1 MVKSENSRLQN
12 SGIGYNGRINQ
23 ATWLVRLEA
32 TSFHPH
38 KTNEDQTMKTF
49 KLKSS
54 AQRQAKKDG
63 IDKVHWGKCIKEVDG
78 KWVLYTLEEVARLE
92 AESEAFK
99 QAMTGS
105 KIARPAKAEATKA
118 RAEARAKARV
128 KAEAKKV
135 SRLAKAK
142 AEAKPK
148 PARPAG
154 TYVGT
159 GVRGLTYGAARIAIE
174 KPIGEFVKGLI
185 LDGLA
190 NKEIYDEI
198 VRVYGEDYAAGKKWY
213 AGWYRHDMK
222 KRGLI

>member
-1 MVKSENSRLQN
+1 
-12 SGIGYNGRINQ
+12 
-23 ATWLVRLEA
+23 
-32 TSFHPH
+32 
-38 KTNEDQTMKTF
+38 MKTF

-99 QAMTGS
+99 QSMTGS
-105 KIARPAKAEATKA
+105 KTARPAKSE
-118 RAEARAKARV
+118 AKA
-128 KAEAKKV
+128 KAKAAPKAKKV

-148 PARPAG
+148 PARPVG

-159 GVRGLTYGAARIAIE
+159 GIRGLTYGAARIAIE

-185 LDGLA
+185 LDGLS
-190 NKEIYDEI
+190 NKEIYEEI

>member
-1 MVKSENSRLQN
+1 
-12 SGIGYNGRINQ
+12 
-23 ATWLVRLEA
+23 
-32 TSFHPH
+32 
-38 KTNEDQTMKTF
+38 MKTF

-63 IDKVHWGKCIKEVDG
+63 TDKVHWGKCIKEVDG
-78 KWVLYTLEEVARLE
+78 KWVLYTLEEVAQLE

-99 QAMTGS
+99 QSMTGS
-105 KIARPAKAEATKA
+105 KTARPAKAKA
-118 RAEARAKARV
+118 RAEA
-128 KAEAKKV
+128 KAEAAPKAKKV

-148 PARPAG
+148 PARPVG

-159 GVRGLTYGAARIAIE
+159 GIRGLTYGAARIAIE

-185 LDGLA
+185 LEGLS

>member
-1 MVKSENSRLQN
+1 
-12 SGIGYNGRINQ
+12 
-23 ATWLVRLEA
+23 
-32 TSFHPH
+32 
-38 KTNEDQTMKTF
+38 MKTF

-63 IDKVHWGKCIKEVDG
+63 IDKVHWGKCIKEVGG
-78 KWVLYTLEEVARLE
+78 KWVLYTLEELAQLE
-92 AESEAFK
+92 AKSEAFK
-99 QAMTGS
+99 QSMTGS
-105 KIARPAKAEATKA
+105 KTAHPAKSEAKAKAEAAPKA
-118 RAEARAKARV
+118 N
-128 KAEAKKV
+128 KV

-142 AEAKPK
+142 AEVKPK

-154 TYVGT
+154 TYIGT
-159 GVRGLTYGAARIAIE
+159 GIRGLTYGAARIAIE

-185 LDGLA
+185 LEGLS
-190 NKEIYDEI
+190 NKEIYDKI

>member
-1 MVKSENSRLQN
+1 
-12 SGIGYNGRINQ
+12 
-23 ATWLVRLEA
+23 
-32 TSFHPH
+32 
-38 KTNEDQTMKTF
+38 MKTF

-63 IDKVHWGKCIKEVDG
+63 TDKVHWGKCIKEVDG
-78 KWVLYTLEEVARLE
+78 KWVLYTLEEVAQLE

-99 QAMTGS
+99 QSMTGS
-105 KIARPAKAEATKA
+105 KTAPKKA
-118 RAEARAKARV
+118 
-128 KAEAKKV
+128 
-135 SRLAKAK
+135 SRLAKKTAGKTVKKTVKKVARTEKVAK
-142 AEAKPK
+142 QPS
-148 PARPAG
+148 RPAG

-159 GVRGLTYGAARIAIE
+159 GIRGLTYGAARIAIE

-185 LDGLA
+185 LDGLT

-213 AGWYRHDMK
+213 AGWYRYDMK

>member
-1 MVKSENSRLQN
+1 
-12 SGIGYNGRINQ
+12 
-23 ATWLVRLEA
+23 
-32 TSFHPH
+32 
-38 KTNEDQTMKTF
+38 MKTF

-78 KWVLYTLEEVARLE
+78 KWVLYTLEEIARLE

-105 KIARPAKAEATKA
+105 KTARPAKAETARPAKAEAA
-118 RAEARAKARV
+118 P
-128 KAEAKKV
+128 KKV
-135 SRLAKAK
+135 SRLAKKTAK
-142 AEAKPK
+142 KSAPTEKVAKQPS
-148 PARPAG
+148 RPVG

-159 GVRGLTYGAARIAIE
+159 GVRGLTFGAARIAIE

-185 LDGLA
+185 LDGLS
-190 NKEIYDEI
+190 NKEIYDKI
-198 VRVYGEDYAAGKKWY
+198 VGAYGEDYAAGKKWY

>member
-1 MVKSENSRLQN
+1 
-12 SGIGYNGRINQ
+12 
-23 ATWLVRLEA
+23 
-32 TSFHPH
+32 
-38 KTNEDQTMKTF
+38 MKTF

-63 IDKVHWGKCIKEVDG
+63 IDKVHWGKCIKEVDD
-78 KWVLYTLEEVARLE
+78 KWVLYTPEELTQLE

-105 KIARPAKAEATKA
+105 KAAPKKA
-118 RAEARAKARV
+118 
-128 KAEAKKV
+128 
-135 SRLAKAK
+135 SRLAKKTADKTVKKTVKKVAHTEKVAK
-142 AEAKPK
+142 QSS
-148 PARPAG
+148 RPAG

-159 GVRGLTYGAARIAIE
+159 GVRGLTYGATRIAIE

-185 LDGLA
+185 LEGLS
-190 NKEIYDEI
+190 NKEIYEEI

>member
-1 MVKSENSRLQN
+1 
-12 SGIGYNGRINQ
+12 
-23 ATWLVRLEA
+23 
-32 TSFHPH
+32 
-38 KTNEDQTMKTF
+38 MKTF

-78 KWVLYTLEEVARLE
+78 KWVLYTLEEIAQLE

-99 QAMTGS
+99 QSMTGS
-105 KIARPAKAEATKA
+105 KTARPAKAEAAPKAAPATK
-118 RAEARAKARV
+118 KI
-128 KAEAKKV
+128 
-135 SRLAKAK
+135 SRLAKKTADKTVKKAAK
-142 AEAKPK
+142 QPS
-148 PARPAG
+148 RPAG
-154 TYVGT
+154 TYIGT

-185 LDGLA
+185 LEGLS
-190 NKEIYDEI
+190 NKEIYEEI

>member
-1 MVKSENSRLQN
+1 
-12 SGIGYNGRINQ
+12 
-23 ATWLVRLEA
+23 
-32 TSFHPH
+32 
-38 KTNEDQTMKTF
+38 MKTF

-63 IDKVHWGKCIKEVDG
+63 IDKVHWDKYIKEVAG
-78 KWVLYTLEEVARLE
+78 KWVLYTLEELAQLE
-92 AESEAFK
+92 VESEAFK
-99 QAMTGS
+99 QSMTGS
-105 KIARPAKAEATKA
+105 KTAHPVKAEAAPITK
-118 RAEARAKARV
+118 
-128 KAEAKKV
+128 AKKV

-142 AEAKPK
+142 AEAKSK
-148 PARPAG
+148 PARPVG

-159 GVRGLTYGAARIAIE
+159 GIRGLTYGAARIAIE

-185 LDGLA
+185 LDGLT
-190 NKEIYDEI
+190 NKEIYEEI

>member
-1 MVKSENSRLQN
+1 
-12 SGIGYNGRINQ
+12 
-23 ATWLVRLEA
+23 
-32 TSFHPH
+32 
-38 KTNEDQTMKTF
+38 MKTF

-63 IDKVHWGKCIKEVDG
+63 IDKVHWGKCIKEVGG
-78 KWVLYTLEEVARLE
+78 KWVLYTLEELAQLE
-92 AESEAFK
+92 AKSEAFK
-99 QAMTGS
+99 QSMTGS
-105 KIARPAKAEATKA
+105 KTAHPAKSEAKAEAAPKA
-118 RAEARAKARV
+118 N
-128 KAEAKKV
+128 KV

-142 AEAKPK
+142 AEVKPK

-154 TYVGT
+154 TYIGT
-159 GVRGLTYGAARIAIE
+159 GIRGLTYGAARIAIE

-185 LDGLA
+185 LEGLS
-190 NKEIYDEI
+190 NKEIYDKI

>member
-1 MVKSENSRLQN
+1 
-12 SGIGYNGRINQ
+12 
-23 ATWLVRLEA
+23 
-32 TSFHPH
+32 
-38 KTNEDQTMKTF
+38 MKTF

-54 AQRQAKKDG
+54 AQRQAKKDS

-99 QAMTGS
+99 QSMTGS
-105 KIARPAKAEATKA
+105 KTARPAKAKATK
-118 RAEARAKARV
+118 V

-148 PARPAG
+148 PARPVG

-159 GVRGLTYGAARIAIE
+159 GIRGLTYGAARIAIE

-185 LDGLA
+185 LDGLS
-190 NKEIYDEI
+190 NKEIYDKI

>member
-23 ATWLVRLEA
+23 ATWLVQTEA
-32 TSFHPH
+32 TSFHTH

-63 IDKVHWGKCIKEVDG
+63 IDKVHWGKCIKEVDD
-78 KWVLYTLEEVARLE
+78 KWVLYTLEEVAQLE

-99 QAMTGS
+99 QSMIGS
-105 KIARPAKAEATKA
+105 KTAHPAKAEAAPK
-118 RAEARAKARV
+118 
-128 KAEAKKV
+128 AKKV

-148 PARPAG
+148 PARLVG

-159 GVRGLTYGAARIAIE
+159 GVRGLTFGAALIAIE

-185 LDGLA
+185 LDGLT

-198 VRVYGEDYAAGKKWY
+198 VRVYGKDYAAGKKWY

>member
-1 MVKSENSRLQN
+1 
-12 SGIGYNGRINQ
+12 
-23 ATWLVRLEA
+23 
-32 TSFHPH
+32 
-38 KTNEDQTMKTF
+38 MKTF

-99 QAMTGS
+99 QSMTGS
-105 KIARPAKAEATKA
+105 KTARPAKAKATK
-118 RAEARAKARV
+118 V

-159 GVRGLTYGAARIAIE
+159 GIRGLTYGAARIAIE

-185 LDGLA
+185 LEGLS

-222 KRGLI
+222 KRELI